1 MSFSTFIDG
10 IVLSQRFQPNT
21 VKSLAGLRSIAFR
34 ETGDISFDGSQV
46 EEQEVLPER
55 IRAAWIQGSHAT
67 KVQVS
72 SDGTLVQLKGNPG
85 RFGRSDNVFNLDWD
99 NTIAASNSILQ
110 GQGLP
115 SFKVGEPVARNCLTW
130 GKENELETR
139 PEFAG
144 FLCIPERGTPEYA
157 HARRFCNDEDLTP
170 GHEGARVWSIHVTR
184 NFITGSENDAIAV
197 LNWLDGQSVAR
208 VKKKRFGKSTVTWGN
223 LNYCQTEAYLKAD
236 EMMAHCRGDIEREIM
251 RQNPVY
257 QWCRENGVVRVEVK
271 ASKDY
276 LREVGLTWAGD
287 WNMAKVIKLFDDR
300 TEVLHRVKTDI
311 EEFDPALL
319 PSKVACTAAAWLA
332 GQDVKRFM
340 NLRTFQRHAKEL
352 RQHGIDIAEPR
363 NVAAM
368 PVRIR
373 TIDLQVASAP
383 HWYWSQKT
391 A

>member
-1 MSFSTFIDG
+1 MSFTTFIDG
-10 IVLSQRFQPNT
+10 IILSQRFLPNT
-21 VKSLAGLRSIAFR
+21 AKSLAGLRSIAYR
-34 ETGDISFDGSQV
+34 EPGDIAFDGLAV
-46 EEQEVLPER
+46 ADQEVLPER
-55 IRAAWIQGSHAT
+55 IRAAWIQGSNST

-85 RFGRSDNVFNLDWD
+85 RFGRSDNVFNLDWQD
-99 NTIAASNSILQ
+99 TFKASNSILN

-115 SFKVGEPVARNCLTW
+115 AFDCGEAVTSTQILTDFDSEIAFDKKFVG
-130 GKENELETR
+130 
-139 PEFAG
+139 
-144 FLCIPERGTPEYA
+144 
-157 HARRFCNDEDLTP
+157 FCCFPGGVTP

-184 NFITGSENDAIAV
+184 NYIAGSENDAIAV
-197 LNWLDGQSVAR
+197 LNWLDSQSVAR

-236 EMMAHCRGDIEREIM
+236 EMLAHCKGDIEREAM

-276 LREVGLTWAGD
+276 LREAGLTWAGD
-287 WNMAKVIKLFDDR
+287 WNMQKVVKLFDDR
-300 TEVLHRVKTDI
+300 TEVLRRVKTDI

-352 RQHGIDIAEPR
+352 RSHGIDIAEPR
-363 NVAAM
+363 NVSAM
-368 PVRIR
+368 PIRVR
-373 TIDLQVASAP
+373 TIDLQSATAP
-383 HWYWSQKT
+383 HWYWSRKS